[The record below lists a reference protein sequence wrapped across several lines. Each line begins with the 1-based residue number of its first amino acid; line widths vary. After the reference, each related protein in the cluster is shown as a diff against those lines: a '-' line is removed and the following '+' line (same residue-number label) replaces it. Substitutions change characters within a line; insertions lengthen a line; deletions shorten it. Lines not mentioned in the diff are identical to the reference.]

1 LQVQWSTAHST
12 NVSTRTTPGFSRIP
26 SLDISELW
34 GFYRLDLSSFFSFRF
49 FFLFLALFHVYDHH
63 GRLRTRYLKV
73 MMEHDFAWFL
83 SGYPTRSA
91 EQHLG
96 CLIFGIG

>member
-1 LQVQWSTAHST
+1 
-12 NVSTRTTPGFSRIP
+12 
-26 SLDISELW
+26 
-34 GFYRLDLSSFFSFRF
+34 
-49 FFLFLALFHVYDHH
+49 
-63 GRLRTRYLKV
+63 
-73 MMEHDFAWFL
+73 MEHDFAWFL

>member
-1 LQVQWSTAHST
+1 VSFGDSTGLIFLH
-12 NVSTRTTPGFSRIP
+12 FS
-26 SLDISELW
+26 L
-34 GFYRLDLSSFFSFRF
+34 FAFFFS
-49 FFLFLALFHVYDHH
+49 FLALFYVYDHH